1 MQRRRRLGRLADSAA
16 GGSASSEIAGADSPA
31 KREGAGVVDAPAGAP
46 DQAAKPADAAGA
58 SSVTAVAYD
67 RKLARR
73 ADISIT
79 VADVDAAAVR
89 VRAIAASAQGLVTA
103 EAISSEPD
111 VSGSGGFSTIT
122 ISVPTADLDAT
133 LDQLAKL
140 GKVHSRNAS
149 TDDVTA
155 QYVDTEAR
163 VKTMQA
169 SVDRVRALMSQATK
183 LGDVV
188 ALEAELSR
196 RQADLEATQSQLAAL
211 KDSVAL
217 SPVEVRLSTD
227 EQVLQQADD
236 STGFLAGLKSGWSRL
251 HRLGDG
257 TAHGAGGSAPV
268 RRGRGPGARAA
279 AGLVAAPHPAQP
291 GGEPA
296 RGACAAGRLSAHGS
310 PQSCSVTQSR
320 RSWRNASGSSID
332 GRWAA
337 SGRSTRRTSG
347 SPASRASA
355 ASCTMSRSCRPT
367 TSSTGWVTSA

>member
-1 MQRRRRLGRLADSAA
+1 MRVPARPTSRLTSVVAALAIGMGLVALSGCSSGDSSAATDATVASAGSSDSA
-16 GGSASSEIAGADSPA
+16 GSGADSSV
-31 KREGAGVVDAPAGAP
+31 KREGDALAAVPDGAP
-46 DQAAKPADAAGA
+46 DSAAKPADAAA
-58 SSVTAVAYD
+58 AVTAVAYD

-79 VADVDAAAVR
+79 VSDVDAAAVK

-111 VSGSGGFSTIT
+111 VSGAGGFSTIT

-140 GKVHSRNAS
+140 GKVYSRNAS

-196 RQADLEATQSQLAAL
+196 RQADLESTQSQLAAL

-227 EQVLQQADD
+227 EQVLQEADD
-236 STGFLAGLKSGWSRL
+236 STGFLAGLKAGWGAFTGSVTVL
-251 HRLGDG
+251 LTALG
-257 TAHGAGGSAPV
+257 AVLPFAV
-268 RRGRGPGARAA
+268 
-279 AGLVAAPHPAQP
+279 VAALVLVPLLVWLRRRSTRSPAPAQP
-291 GGEPA
+291 AVQPPA
-296 RGACAAGRLSAHGS
+296 A
-310 PQSCSVTQSR
+310 
-320 RSWRNASGSSID
+320 
-332 GRWAA
+332 
-337 SGRSTRRTSG
+337 
-347 SPASRASA
+347 
-355 ASCTMSRSCRPT
+355 
-367 TSSTGWVTSA
+367 

>member
-1 MQRRRRLGRLADSAA
+1 MRIPARPTSRLTSAAAALVLGMGLMALSGCSAGDSGASDSAA
-16 GGSASSEIAGADSPA
+16 SGASSEIAGADSSA
-31 KREGAGVVDAPAGAP
+31 KREAAGVVGAPVGAP
-46 DQAAKPADAAGA
+46 DPAAKPADAPSA
-58 SSVTAVAYD
+58 VTAATYD

-79 VADVDAAAVR
+79 VADVDAAAMK

-122 ISVPTADLDAT
+122 ISVPTAELDAT
-133 LDQLAKL
+133 LDRLAKL
-140 GKVHSRNAS
+140 GKVHARNAS

-155 QYVDTEAR
+155 QYVDTQAR

-196 RQADLEATQSQLAAL
+196 RQADLESTQSQLAAL

-227 EQVLQQADD
+227 EQVLQRADD
-236 STGFLAGLKSGWSRL
+236 STGFLAGLKAGWSAFTGSITVL
-251 HRLGDG
+251 L
-257 TAHGAGGSAPV
+257 TVVGAVLPFAVVAALVLVPLLV
-268 RRGRGPGARAA
+268 WLRRRGTRTPAPSQPVVQPPAA
-279 AGLVAAPHPAQP
+279 
-291 GGEPA
+291 
-296 RGACAAGRLSAHGS
+296 
-310 PQSCSVTQSR
+310 
-320 RSWRNASGSSID
+320 
-332 GRWAA
+332 
-337 SGRSTRRTSG
+337 
-347 SPASRASA
+347 
-355 ASCTMSRSCRPT
+355 
-367 TSSTGWVTSA
+367 

>member
-1 MQRRRRLGRLADSAA
+1 MRTPARPTSRLASAAAALAIGMGLILSGCSAGGGSDSGTADSAVA
-16 GGSASSEIAGADSPA
+16 GAGSSDSAGADGSA
-31 KREGAGVVDAPAGAP
+31 KQESAGVVDAPNGAP
-46 DQAAKPADAAGA
+46 DQAAKPADAA
-58 SSVTAVAYD
+58 VITAVTYD

-79 VADVDAAAVR
+79 VTDVDAAATR

-103 EAISSEPD
+103 EAISSEPE
-111 VSGSGGFSTIT
+111 VSTGGFSTIT
-122 ISVPTADLDAT
+122 ISVPTAELDGT

-163 VKTMQA
+163 VKTMQS

-227 EQVLQQADD
+227 EQVLQEADD
-236 STGFLAGLKSGWSRL
+236 TTGFLAGLKAGWSAFTGSVAVL
-251 HRLGDG
+251 LTVLG
-257 TAHGAGGSAPV
+257 AVLPFAVVAALVLVPLMVWLRRRHHHAP
-268 RRGRGPGARAA
+268 
-279 AGLVAAPHPAQP
+279 VAAPPVVPAP
-291 GGEPA
+291 PA
-296 RGACAAGRLSAHGS
+296 A
-310 PQSCSVTQSR
+310 
-320 RSWRNASGSSID
+320 
-332 GRWAA
+332 
-337 SGRSTRRTSG
+337 
-347 SPASRASA
+347 
-355 ASCTMSRSCRPT
+355 
-367 TSSTGWVTSA
+367 

>member
-1 MQRRRRLGRLADSAA
+1 M
-16 GGSASSEIAGADSPA
+16 
-31 KREGAGVVDAPAGAP
+31 
-46 DQAAKPADAAGA
+46 
-58 SSVTAVAYD
+58 AYD

-79 VADVDAAAVR
+79 VNDVDVAATR

-111 VSGSGGFSTIT
+111 LSARGGFSTIT
-122 ISVPTADLDAT
+122 ISVPTAELDAT
-133 LDQLAKL
+133 LDRLATL

-163 VKTMQA
+163 VKTMQS

-236 STGFLAGLKSGWSRL
+236 STGFLAGLEAGWSAFTGSVTVL
-251 HRLGDG
+251 LTALG
-257 TAHGAGGSAPV
+257 GGAPV
-268 RRGRGPGARAA
+268 RRGRRRWCWSRSWCGCGGAARAR
-279 AGLVAAPHPAQP
+279 
-291 GGEPA
+291 GGPA
-296 RGACAAGRLSAHGS
+296 RRGAGTAGRLSS
-310 PQSCSVTQSR
+310 
-320 RSWRNASGSSID
+320 
-332 GRWAA
+332 
-337 SGRSTRRTSG
+337 SGRL
-347 SPASRASA
+347 SPAR
-355 ASCTMSRSCRPT
+355 
-367 TSSTGWVTSA
+367 

>member
-1 MQRRRRLGRLADSAA
+1 MRVPFRPTSRLTSGAAALVIGVGLVALSGCSAGAGSDSGAADSAVA
-16 GGSASSEIAGADSPA
+16 GAGSSDSSGAGADSSV
-31 KREGAGVVDAPAGAP
+31 KQEGARVVGAP
-46 DQAAKPADAAGA
+46 NGAPGSAAKPADAA
-58 SSVTAVAYD
+58 SSITAVSYD

-79 VADVDAAAVR
+79 VADVDAAAVK

-111 VSGSGGFSTIT
+111 VAAGGGFSTIT

-236 STGFLAGLKSGWSRL
+236 STGFLAGLEAGWGAFTSSVTVL
-251 HRLGDG
+251 LTALG
-257 TAHGAGGSAPV
+257 AVLPFAVIAALVLVPLAVWLRRRSA
-268 RRGRGPGARAA
+268 RTS
-279 AGLVAAPHPAQP
+279 VAAPPVVSAPPA
-291 GGEPA
+291 A
-296 RGACAAGRLSAHGS
+296 
-310 PQSCSVTQSR
+310 
-320 RSWRNASGSSID
+320 
-332 GRWAA
+332 
-337 SGRSTRRTSG
+337 
-347 SPASRASA
+347 
-355 ASCTMSRSCRPT
+355 
-367 TSSTGWVTSA
+367 

>member
-1 MQRRRRLGRLADSAA
+1 MRTPARPTSRLNSAVAALAIGMGLAALSGCSSGDSAA
-16 GGSASSEIAGADSPA
+16 SSDSAVAGGGSSDSSGADSSA
-31 KREGAGVVDAPAGAP
+31 KREGAAVVGVPNGAP
-46 DQAAKPADAAGA
+46 DSAAKPADASA
-58 SSVTAVAYD
+58 AVMAVSYD

-79 VADVDAAAVR
+79 VADVDAAAVK

-111 VSGSGGFSTIT
+111 VSGAGGFSTIT

-227 EQVLQQADD
+227 EQVLQEADD
-236 STGFLAGLKSGWSRL
+236 STGFLAGLKAGWGAFTGSVTVL
-251 HRLGDG
+251 LTALG
-257 TAHGAGGSAPV
+257 AVLPFAVVAALVLVPLLV
-268 RRGRGPGARAA
+268 WLRRRGTRTPA
-279 AGLVAAPHPAQP
+279 PAQP
-291 GGEPA
+291 VVQPPA
-296 RGACAAGRLSAHGS
+296 A
-310 PQSCSVTQSR
+310 
-320 RSWRNASGSSID
+320 
-332 GRWAA
+332 
-337 SGRSTRRTSG
+337 
-347 SPASRASA
+347 
-355 ASCTMSRSCRPT
+355 
-367 TSSTGWVTSA
+367 

>member
-1 MQRRRRLGRLADSAA
+1 MRIPVRPTRRLTSAAAALAIGMGLVALSGCSAGDSGASSDAAVSGAGAADSA
-16 GGSASSEIAGADSPA
+16 GTADSTA
-31 KREGAGVVDAPAGAP
+31 KREGAAVVGAPNGAP
-46 DQAAKPADAAGA
+46 DSAAKPADGAAA
-58 SSVTAVAYD
+58 VTAVAYD

-79 VADVDAAAVR
+79 VADVDAAAVK
-89 VRAIAASAQGLVTA
+89 VRAIAASARGLVTA

-111 VSGSGGFSTIT
+111 VSAGGGFSTIT
-122 ISVPTADLDAT
+122 ISVPTAELDAT

-196 RQADLEATQSQLAAL
+196 RQADLESTQSQLAAL

-227 EQVLQQADD
+227 ERVLQQADD
-236 STGFLAGLKSGWSRL
+236 STGFLAGLKAGWSAFTGSVTVL
-251 HRLGDG
+251 LTMLG
-257 TAHGAGGSAPV
+257 AMLPFAVVAALVLVPLLV
-268 RRGRGPGARAA
+268 WLRRRGARAPVAGPPVVQPPA
-279 AGLVAAPHPAQP
+279 A
-291 GGEPA
+291 
-296 RGACAAGRLSAHGS
+296 
-310 PQSCSVTQSR
+310 
-320 RSWRNASGSSID
+320 
-332 GRWAA
+332 
-337 SGRSTRRTSG
+337 
-347 SPASRASA
+347 
-355 ASCTMSRSCRPT
+355 
-367 TSSTGWVTSA
+367 